1 MVASVYIP
9 PAGYPTRQAALL
21 EVRST
26 AERWAREDLD
36 ARFILMGDWNS
47 RTTRLERVLQRWRG
61 RAEVPAAIRTCSGSS
76 LTYRGPR
83 VWSDLDHMV
92 VSPAAAAMLRRPRVN
107 RTWATSDH
115 WPLAALLRGERWG
128 GPDGSMRT
136 ED

>member
-1 MVASVYIP
+1 MRISDWCSDVSSSDLAFQVGEVNPYTVCSRVTLQGVIGNGAEPNVGARDLMVASVYIP

-61 RAEVPAAIRTCSGSS
+61 REIGRAHV
-76 LTYRGPR
+76 
-83 VWSDLDHMV
+83 
-92 VSPAAAAMLRRPRVN
+92 
-107 RTWATSDH
+107 
-115 WPLAALLRGERWG
+115 
-128 GPDGSMRT
+128 
-136 ED
+136 